1 MISFLRTR
9 RKDRPRG
16 KRYSG
21 GSFTVPEMIPQMTQR
36 TKAQLGGHRHSVRL
50 REAKKEI
57 EIRGQDESMPTMSE
71 LVLEIK
77 IIH

>member
-1 MISFLRTR
+1 
-9 RKDRPRG
+9 
-16 KRYSG
+16 
-21 GSFTVPEMIPQMTQR
+21 MTQCS
-36 TKAQLGGHRHSVRL
+36 KAQLGGHRHSVRL

-57 EIRGQDESMPTMSE
+57 ETWGQDESMQTMRV

>member
-1 MISFLRTR
+1 
-9 RKDRPRG
+9 
-16 KRYSG
+16 
-21 GSFTVPEMIPQMTQR
+21 MTQR

-57 EIRGQDESMPTMSE
+57 ETWGQDESMQTTRV